1 MISSVEREP
10 VIRRAVAGDVPVLTR
25 LRAARRGPEDD
36 ARRWAEWAASSPRD
50 DFLLLVAC
58 TGGAVLGYGV
68 ADRFEPPPDAPP
80 HVAPRGQYLVG
91 LMVDPSVRRRGI
103 GAALVTARLAWVA
116 ERASCAW
123 YFSDD
128 DNVASIRLHERFA
141 FKPVTNRFWHPG
153 PRNPDSAM
161 TLYRADLTA

>member
-1 MISSVEREP
+1 MDSAP
-10 VIRRAVAGDVPVLTR
+10 DLRRAAPADVPALTR
-25 LRAARRGPEDD
+25 LRASRRGPEDD

-58 TGGAVLGYGV
+58 VEDVVVGYGV

-91 LMVDPSVRRRGI
+91 LVVDPSVRRRGI
-103 GAALVTARLAWVA
+103 GAALVRARLDWIAG
-116 ERASCAW
+116 RASCAW

-128 DNVASIRLHERFA
+128 DNVASIRLHERFG
-141 FKPVTNRFWHPG
+141 FRPVTNRFWHPG

-161 TLYRADLTA
+161 TLYRADLAP